1 MNRVIDYFRD
11 NRLMSISLILAVFSC
26 LIGRFSIAFIDDK
39 VIFSLFGLMLL
50 IQGFEQVGLLR
61 FVAEKLLHF
70 SKNSRQL
77 VQLMIL
83 LALVGS
89 MFLTNDV
96 AILTLL
102 PIYLKLLSMLP
113 KFKGR
118 FLGSVLI
125 IVAANLGSSFFP
137 FGNPQ
142 NLFLYDY
149 YHVSLGQ
156 FLIWMSLV
164 LLVSL
169 LLLGLLTLLVDKD
182 SLKAIDLKE
191 ERVDRRET
199 ILLAGLMLI
208 MILVVLNVLPY
219 QWVIPMVAL
228 VILFY
233 RRELFKKVDYGLLLT
248 FVSFFII
255 VGNIGEASFIKEF
268 LKSLNGKQIYLA
280 GLGLSQVISNVPAAF
295 LIAPFTSNQ
304 QAVILG
310 VNIGGLGTLLASLA
324 NLIGYNLFRI
334 YYPDETKKFLGL
346 FSVVNFGLLFLLG
359 TLFYFFIH

>member
-1 MNRVIDYFRD
+1 MNQVADYFKEH
-11 NRLMSISLILAVFSC
+11 RLLSISLLLAVISC
-26 LIGRFSIAFIDDK
+26 IVGRFSAAFIDYK

-61 FVAEKLLHF
+61 FVAQKLLHF

-77 VQLMIL
+77 VQLMIVL
-83 LALVGS
+83 SLVGS

-102 PIYLKLLSMLP
+102 PIYLKLLSVLP

-142 NLFLYDY
+142 NLYLYDY
-149 YHVSLGQ
+149 YHVPLGQ
-156 FLIWMSLV
+156 FLAWMSLV
-164 LLVSL
+164 LLVSIIS
-169 LLLGLLTLLVDKD
+169 LGFLTLLVAKD
-182 SLKAIDLKE
+182 SFEEIDLE
-191 ERVDRRET
+191 DNQFDQRET
-199 ILLAGLMLI
+199 FLLTALMLI
-208 MILVVLNVLPY
+208 MILVVLDVLPY
-219 QWVIPMVAL
+219 QWVIPLVAL
-228 VILFY
+228 VVLFY
-233 RRELFKKVDYGLLLT
+233 RRELFKDVDYGLLAT
-248 FVSFFII
+248 FVCFFII
-255 VGNIGEASFIKEF
+255 VGNIGEADFIKHF
-268 LKSLNGKQIYLA
+268 LQGLNGKQIYLA

-324 NLIGYNLFRI
+324 NLIGYNLFRV
-334 YYPDETKKFLGL
+334 YFPDETKKFFGL
-346 FSVVNFGLLFLLG
+346 FSAINFGLLILLG
-359 TLFYFFIH
+359 GIFYFFIH

>member
-1 MNRVIDYFRD
+1 MWNAVKN
-11 NRLMSISLILAVFSC
+11 NRLLSVSLILAIISC
-26 LIGRFSIAFIDDK
+26 LIGRFSAAFIDYK

-61 FVAEKLLHF
+61 FVAQKLLHY

-83 LALVGS
+83 LSLVGS

-102 PIYLKLLSMLP
+102 PIYFKLLSVLP

-118 FLGSVLI
+118 LLGSVLI

-142 NLFLYDY
+142 NLYLYDY
-149 YHVSLGQ
+149 YQVPLGQ
-156 FLIWMSLV
+156 FLSWMSLV
-164 LLVSL
+164 LLFSFFSL
-169 LLLGLLTLLVDKD
+169 FLLTLLVAKE
-182 SLKAIDLKE
+182 SLKEIELKE
-191 ERVDRRET
+191 NQFDRRET
-199 ILLAGLMLI
+199 YLLIGLMLV

-219 QWVIPMVAL
+219 QWVIPVIAL
-228 VILFY
+228 IVWVY
-233 RRELFKKVDYGLLLT
+233 RRELFSKVDYGLLLT
-248 FVSFFII
+248 FVCFFII
-255 VGNIGEASFIKEF
+255 VGNIGDAEFIKRF
-268 LKSLNGKQIYLA
+268 LQALSGKQIYLA

-324 NLIGYNLFRI
+324 NLIGYNLFRL
-334 YYPDETKKFLGL
+334 YYPNETKKFLGL
-346 FSVVNFGLLFLLG
+346 FSVVNFGLLLFLG
-359 TLFYFFIH
+359 TIFYFFIH

>member
-1 MNRVIDYFRD
+1 MDRVNNFFRN
-11 NRLMSISLILAVFSC
+11 NRLMSVSLVLAVISC
-26 LIGRFSIAFIDDK
+26 LIGRFSADFIDYK

-61 FVAEKLLHF
+61 FVAQKLLHF

-77 VQLMIL
+77 VQLMIIL
-83 LALVGS
+83 SLIGS

-142 NLFLYDY
+142 NLYLYDY
-149 YHVSLGQ
+149 YHVALGQ
-156 FLIWMSLV
+156 FLSWMSLV

-169 LLLGLLTLLVDKD
+169 ISLIFLTMLVAKD
-182 SLKAIDLKE
+182 SLKEIELKDNQ
-191 ERVDRRET
+191 VDRKET
-199 ILLAGLMLI
+199 FLLTVLMLV
-208 MILVVLNVLPY
+208 MILVVLDVLPY
-219 QWVIPMVAL
+219 EWVIPLVAL
-228 VILFY
+228 VVLFY
-233 RRELFKKVDYGLLLT
+233 RRELFKEVDYGLLLT
-248 FVSFFII
+248 FVCFFII
-255 VGNIGEASFIKEF
+255 VGNVGEANFIKEF
-268 LKSLNGKQIYLA
+268 LKSLSGKQIYLA

-295 LIAPFTSNQ
+295 LIAPFTTNQ

-334 YYPDETKKFLGL
+334 YFPDDTKKFLGL

-359 TLFYFFIH
+359 GIFYFFIH

>member
-1 MNRVIDYFRD
+1 MKRMIEYFRN
-11 NRLMSISLILAVFSC
+11 NRLMSVSLILAITSC
-26 LIGRFSIAFIDDK
+26 LIGRFSVDFIDYK

-50 IQGFEQVGLLR
+50 IQGFEQVGVLR
-61 FVAEKLLHF
+61 FVAQKLLHY
-70 SKNSRQL
+70 SKNTRQL

-83 LALVGS
+83 LSLVGS

-142 NLFLYDY
+142 NLYLYDY
-149 YHVSLGQ
+149 YHVPLVQ
-156 FLIWMSLV
+156 FLTWMSLV
-164 LLVSL
+164 LFASVI
-169 LLLGLLTLLVDKD
+169 LLGLLTLLVEKD
-182 SLKAIDLKE
+182 SLEEIDLENKS
-191 ERVDRRET
+191 VDRKET
-199 ILLAGLMLI
+199 LLLAGLMLV
-208 MILVVLNVLPY
+208 MILVVLDLLPY
-219 QWVIPMVAL
+219 QWVIPLVAL
-228 VILFY
+228 VVLFY
-233 RRELFKKVDYGLLLT
+233 RRKLFKEVDYGLLLT
-248 FVSFFII
+248 FVCFFII
-255 VGNIGEASFIKEF
+255 VGNIGEADFIKEF
-268 LKSLNGKQIYLA
+268 LKALSGTQIYLA

-295 LIAPFTSNQ
+295 LIAPFTTNQ

-334 YYPDETKKFLGL
+334 YFPNETKKFLGL
-346 FSVVNFGLLFLLG
+346 FSIVNFGLLFLLG
-359 TLFYFFIH
+359 GIFYFFIH

>member
-1 MNRVIDYFRD
+1 MKKTANFFSE
-11 NRLMSISLILAVFSC
+11 NKLLSISLLLAVISS
-26 LIGRFSIAFIDDK
+26 LIGRFSTDFIDDK
-39 VIFSLFGLMLL
+39 VILSLFGLMLL

-61 FVAEKLLHF
+61 FIAQKLVHY
-70 SKNSRQL
+70 SKNTRQL

-83 LALVGS
+83 LSLVGS

-102 PIYLKLLSMLP
+102 PIYLKLLSILP

-142 NLFLYDY
+142 NLYLYNY
-149 YHVSLGQ
+149 YHVPLGQ
-156 FLIWMSLV
+156 FLSWMALV
-164 LLVSL
+164 LLLSVMSL
-169 LLLGLLTLLVDKD
+169 AVLSLLVAKDSLETISLEASQIDRKETFLLLGLMLV
-182 SLKAIDLKE
+182 
-191 ERVDRRET
+191 
-199 ILLAGLMLI
+199 
-208 MILVVLNVLPY
+208 MILVVLDVLPY
-219 QWVIPMVAL
+219 LWGIPLVAL
-228 VILFY
+228 ILLIY

-248 FVSFFII
+248 FVCFFII
-255 VGNIGEASFIKEF
+255 VGNIGEAKFIRTF
-268 LKSLNGKQIYLA
+268 LQALSGKQIYLA

-295 LIAPFTSNQ
+295 LIAPFTENQ

-310 VNIGGLGTLLASLA
+310 VNIGGLGTLIASLA

-334 YYPDETKKFLGL
+334 YYPAKTKKFLGL
-346 FSVVNFGLLFLLG
+346 FSAVNFGLLLFLG

>member
-1 MNRVIDYFRD
+1 MIEYLRN
-11 NRLMSISLILAVFSC
+11 NRLMSISLLLAIISC
-26 LIGRFSIAFIDDK
+26 FVGRFSVEFIDYK

-61 FVAEKLLHF
+61 FVAQKLLHY

-83 LALVGS
+83 LSLVGS

-102 PIYLKLLSMLP
+102 PIYLKLLAVVP

-149 YHVSLGQ
+149 YHVPLSQFLTWMSFLLFVSLSSLGVLT
-156 FLIWMSLV
+156 FLV
-164 LLVSL
+164 A
-169 LLLGLLTLLVDKD
+169 KD
-182 SLKAIDLKE
+182 SLAEIDLSNRPFDRKE
-191 ERVDRRET
+191 TR
-199 ILLAGLMLI
+199 LLTGLMLV

-219 QWVIPMVAL
+219 LWVIPGVAL
-228 VILFY
+228 VIVFY
-233 RRELFKKVDYGLLLT
+233 RRELFKAVDYGLLLT
-248 FVSFFII
+248 FVCFFII
-255 VGNIGEASFIKEF
+255 VGNIGEAQVIKDF
-268 LKSLNGKQIYLA
+268 LQALNGKQIYLA
-280 GLGLSQVISNVPAAF
+280 GLGLSQIISNVPAAF
-295 LIAPFTSNQ
+295 LIAPFTTNQ

-324 NLIGYNLFRI
+324 NLIGYNLFRM
-334 YYPDETKKFLGL
+334 YYPDETKKFFGL
-346 FSVVNFGLLFLLG
+346 FSGVNFGLLLFLG
-359 TLFYFFIH
+359 TIFYFFIH